1 MTINN
6 KRNQGLV
13 LKNEVS
19 ERIQK
24 LAVFNGIS
32 KLFLN
37 KIYSLSW
44 HYKGRHEK
52 GVGTPFPP
60 HCIPDSNSAMT
71 YCNNKRY
78 SVRPNA
84 STKLT

>member
-1 MTINN
+1 MAL
-6 KRNQGLV
+6 Q
-13 LKNEVS
+13 
-19 ERIQK
+19 
-24 LAVFNGIS
+24 
-32 KLFLN
+32 
-37 KIYSLSW
+37 
-44 HYKGRHEK
+44 YKGRHEK

>member
-44 HYKGRHEK
+44 HY
-52 GVGTPFPP
+52 
-60 HCIPDSNSAMT
+60 
-71 YCNNKRY
+71 
-78 SVRPNA
+78 
-84 STKLT
+84 STREDMKKV